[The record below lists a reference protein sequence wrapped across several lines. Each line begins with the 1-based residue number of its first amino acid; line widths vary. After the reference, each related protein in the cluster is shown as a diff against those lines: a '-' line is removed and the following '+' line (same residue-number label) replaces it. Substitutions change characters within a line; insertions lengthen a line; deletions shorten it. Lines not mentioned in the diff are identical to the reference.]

1 MSAAGALAITAGIL
15 AVPLI
20 VGWIVVG
27 IMYADA
33 DAVYRDGKLVTQYRW
48 RVLFSLLTAASLA
61 LIVCWIIC
69 VWSTV
74 Q

>member
-1 MSAAGALAITAGIL
+1 MNAAGALAITAGIL
-15 AVPLI
+15 AVPVI

-48 RVLFSLLTAASLA
+48 RFMFGGLVVISLA
-61 LIVCWIIC
+61 LIVCWIVC